1 MNFQYYLLNSLLLK
15 KMHDIRF
22 IKENT
27 SDFEESMKKRNL
39 KINANEIIQ
48 MHDSYL
54 ESLNQVQNLQEKK
67 NTLSKKISK
76 TSELT
81 QDEIKKITDEVKLL
95 KNKLE
100 NLKSESEKKKRELD
114 EYLLQLPNLVDTKTP
129 TGLSEKDN
137 KTVKQDGEK
146 PKFNFK
152 PKNHLEI
159 AENLNL
165 IDYKKAIKISGSRFS
180 ILKSELS
187 LLHRALMNFMLDI
200 NTKVFQYIECSVPE
214 MVKDDCLYG
223 TGQLPKFGEDL
234 FKTNFNNLWLIPTA
248 EVPLTN
254 FHRDEIIDLKDL
266 PLRYTTFTNC
276 FRAEAGA
283 SGKDTKGLMREHQ
296 FGKVELVSIVHPDD
310 SFKELDRMIKC
321 VEKILSELK
330 LPYRMIELCSA
341 DLGFSSSYTIDF
353 EVWMPGQEK
362 YREVSSC
369 SNCKDF
375 QSRRMKTRVK
385 NFNNGKIFFPHTLNG
400 SSLAIGRILIALIEN
415 FQNSS
420 GFINIPNV
428 LHKYM
433 NGVTQIK
440 N

>member
-1 MNFQYYLLNSLLLK
+1 
-15 KMHDIRF
+15 MHDIKF
-22 IKENT
+22 IKENKT
-27 SDFEESMKKRNL
+27 FFEESMKKRNI
-39 KINANEIIQ
+39 KISANKIVEIYN
-48 MHDSYL
+48 SYL
-54 ESLNQVQNLQEKK
+54 DSLNKVQKYQEKK
-67 NTLSKKISK
+67 NILSKQIS
-76 TSELT
+76 TNSELNEN
-81 QDEIKKITDEVKLL
+81 EIKKISSNVKTL
-95 KNKLE
+95 KKNLE
-100 NLKSESEKKKRELD
+100 NYKNESSRKKNELD
-114 EYLLQLPNLVDTKTP
+114 EYLMQLPNLIDNKTP
-129 TGLSEKDN
+129 LGSSEKDN
-137 KTVKQDGEK
+137 KLIKENGSK

-159 AENLNL
+159 AERLNL

-187 LLHRALMNFMLDI
+187 LLHRALMNYMLDI
-200 NTKVFQYIECSVPE
+200 NTQLFQYTECSVPE
-214 MVKDDCLYG
+214 MVKDECLFG

-254 FHRDEIIDLKDL
+254 FHRDDIIDLKNL
-266 PLRYTTFTNC
+266 PLRYTAYTNC

-283 SGKDTKGLMREHQ
+283 AGKDTKGLMREHQ
-296 FGKVELVSIVHPDD
+296 FGKVELVSIVHPDE
-310 SFKELDRMIKC
+310 SFKELDRMTKC
-321 VEKILSELK
+321 VEKILLELN

-353 EVWMPGQEK
+353 EVWMPGQNK

-385 NFNNGKIFFPHTLNG
+385 NFNDGKIFFPHTLNG
-400 SSLAIGRILIALIEN
+400 SSVAVGRLLIAIIEN
-415 FQNSS
+415 YQSED
-420 GFINIPNV
+420 GFINIPKV

-433 NGVTQIK
+433 NGVVQIK
-440 N
+440 G

>member
-1 MNFQYYLLNSLLLK
+1 
-15 KMHDIRF
+15 MHDIKF
-22 IKENT
+22 IKENKT
-27 SDFEESMKKRNL
+27 FFEESMKKRNI
-39 KINANEIIQ
+39 KISANKIVEIYN
-48 MHDSYL
+48 SYL
-54 ESLNQVQNLQEKK
+54 DSLNKVQKYQEKK
-67 NTLSKKISK
+67 NILSKKIS
-76 TSELT
+76 TNSELNEN
-81 QDEIKKITDEVKLL
+81 EIKKISSDVKTL
-95 KNKLE
+95 KKNLE
-100 NLKSESEKKKRELD
+100 NYKNESSRKKNELD
-114 EYLLQLPNLVDTKTP
+114 EYLLQLPNLIDNKTP
-129 TGLSEKDN
+129 LGSSEKDN
-137 KTVKQDGEK
+137 KLIKENGNK
-146 PKFNFK
+146 PKFTFK

-159 AENLNL
+159 AERLNL

-187 LLHRALMNFMLDI
+187 LLHRALMNYMLDI
-200 NTKVFQYIECSVPE
+200 NTQLFQYTECSVPE
-214 MVKDDCLYG
+214 IVKDECLYG

-254 FHRDEIIDLKDL
+254 FHRDDIIDLKNL
-266 PLRYTTFTNC
+266 PLRYTAYTNC

-283 SGKDTKGLMREHQ
+283 AGKDTKGLMREHQ
-296 FGKVELVSIVHPDD
+296 FGKVELVSIVHPDE

-321 VEKILSELK
+321 VEKILLELN

-353 EVWMPGQEK
+353 EVWMPGQNK

-385 NFNNGKIFFPHTLNG
+385 NFNDGKIFFPHTLNG
-400 SSLAIGRILIALIEN
+400 SSVAVGRLLIAIIEN
-415 FQNSS
+415 YQSED
-420 GFINIPNV
+420 GFINIPKV

-433 NGVTQIK
+433 NGVVQIK
-440 N
+440 G

>member
-1 MNFQYYLLNSLLLK
+1 
-15 KMHDIRF
+15 MHDIKF
-22 IKENT
+22 IKENRT
-27 SDFEESMKKRNL
+27 DFEESMKKRNL
-39 KINANEIIQ
+39 KIDVSKLIDVHN
-48 MHDSYL
+48 SYL
-54 ESLNQVQNLQEKK
+54 DFLNKVQKFQENKNL
-67 NTLSKKISK
+67 LSKKISK
-76 TSELT
+76 NSDLSS
-81 QDEIKKITDEVKLL
+81 DEINQISNEVKNL
-95 KNKLE
+95 KIELE
-100 NLKSESEKKKRELD
+100 NCKNESEKKKKELD
-114 EYLLQLPNLVDTKTP
+114 EQLMQLPNLIDVKTP
-129 TGLSEKDN
+129 YGTSENDN
-137 KTVKQDGEK
+137 KVIRQVGEK
-146 PKFNFK
+146 PIFNFK
-152 PKNHLEI
+152 PKHHLEI

-187 LLHRALMNFMLDI
+187 LLHRAIMNFMLDN
-200 NTKVFQYIECSVPE
+200 NTRFFQYLECSVPE
-214 MVKDDCLYG
+214 MVKDVCLYG

-254 FHRDEIIDLKDL
+254 FHREDIIDSKDL

-283 SGKDTKGLMREHQ
+283 AGKDTKGLMREHQ

-310 SFKELDRMIKC
+310 SYQELDRMIKC
-321 VEKILSELK
+321 VEKILSELE
-330 LPYRMIELCSA
+330 LPYKIVELCTA
-341 DLGFSSSYTIDF
+341 DLGFSSSYTVDF
-353 EVWMPGQEK
+353 EVWMPGQNK

-385 NFNNGKIFFPHTLNG
+385 DYNNGKIFFPHTLNG
-400 SSLAIGRILIALIEN
+400 SSLAVGRILIAIIEN
-415 FQNSS
+415 YQSEE
-420 GFINIPNV
+420 GFINIPKV

-433 NGVTQIK
+433 NGVVQIK